1 MKFYE
6 LFLSSLLSSHAY
18 LTPKKKEEEDEEE
31 GFSIGAQK
39 NIPK

>member
-18 LTPKKKEEEDEEE
+18 LTPKKKEEEEE

-39 NIPK
+39 NMPK